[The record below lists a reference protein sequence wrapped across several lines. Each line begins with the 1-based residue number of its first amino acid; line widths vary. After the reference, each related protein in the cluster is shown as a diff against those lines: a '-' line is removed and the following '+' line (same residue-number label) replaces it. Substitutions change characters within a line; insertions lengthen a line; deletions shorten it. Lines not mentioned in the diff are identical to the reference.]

1 MYIRLPWESEV
12 KKLLVSRK
20 LGVGFSNG
28 YWGWVKKFEELET
41 GVKKNLRLGQVV
53 GGGGRGQASSF
64 GGPILE
70 FNFRK
75 TVKLQLSR
83 LTVSLKPLGHPRY
96 TYRELY
102 L

>member
-20 LGVGFSNG
+20 LGVGFGNG

-41 GVKKNLRLGQVV
+41 GVKKILGSL
-53 GGGGRGQASSF
+53 GGRGGGRGQGSSF

>member
-20 LGVGFSNG
+20 LGVGFGNG

-41 GVKKNLRLGQVV
+41 GVKKILGL
-53 GGGGRGQASSF
+53 GGGRVQGSSF

>member
-1 MYIRLPWESEV
+1 M
-12 KKLLVSRK
+12 
-20 LGVGFSNG
+20 GVGFGNG

-41 GVKKNLRLGQVV
+41 GVKKILGL
-53 GGGGRGQASSF
+53 GGGGGCKD
-64 GGPILE
+64 PVLE

>member
-1 MYIRLPWESEV
+1 M
-12 KKLLVSRK
+12 
-20 LGVGFSNG
+20 GVGFGNG

-41 GVKKNLRLGQVV
+41 GVKKFLGLGGS
-53 GGGGRGQASSF
+53 GGGQGSSF

>member
-20 LGVGFSNG
+20 LGVGFGNG

-41 GVKKNLRLGQVV
+41 GVKKILGLG
-53 GGGGRGQASSF
+53 GGGGRVQGSSF

>member
-20 LGVGFSNG
+20 LGVGFGNG

-41 GVKKNLRLGQVV
+41 GVKKILGL
-53 GGGGRGQASSF
+53 GGGGRVQGSSF

>member
-1 MYIRLPWESEV
+1 M
-12 KKLLVSRK
+12 
-20 LGVGFSNG
+20 GVGFGNG

-41 GVKKNLRLGQVV
+41 GVKKILGL
-53 GGGGRGQASSF
+53 GGSGGGRVQGSSF

>member
-20 LGVGFSNG
+20 LGVGFGNG

-41 GVKKNLRLGQVV
+41 GVKKILGL
-53 GGGGRGQASSF
+53 GGSGGGRVQGSSF

>member
-20 LGVGFSNG
+20 LGVGFGNG

-41 GVKKNLRLGQVV
+41 GVKKILGL
-53 GGGGRGQASSF
+53 GGGGGGGVPGSIF

>member
-20 LGVGFSNG
+20 LGVGFGNG

-41 GVKKNLRLGQVV
+41 GVKKILGLGES
-53 GGGGRGQASSF
+53 GGGGRVQGPSF